1 MFSTI
6 LSPEDTFFVGY
17 RLHGV
22 ILQHDFRAGLTRE
35 RRHSLKGTLE
45 IAARILREITQTVTV
60 GRENFLLI

>member
-17 RLHGV
+17 RLHRV
-22 ILQHDFRAGLTRE
+22 ILQYDFRAGLTRE
-35 RRHSLKGTLE
+35 RRYSLKGTLE
-45 IAARILREITQTVTV
+45 IAVRILREITQTVTV